1 MLFRSQDLEESLK
14 ICQENHF
21 RIEEMECL
29 LAQSMW
35 AENPAQRQKY
45 LEASLVICR
54 SLGDRDASATR
65 LITLAIVAHL
75 YGEDQRARALIDEG
89 IDHYQQAGN
98 LRGAYRNVI
107 RRYYWFPGPD
117 TASPVESAL
126 TYLWDHCFVGEFYSI
141 CKLIE
146 AEWSLGNFVKA
157 SQLADEVQAARLQ
170 QDSDSKNILPL
181 LFISRI
187 AISQGDLMKANAV
200 FKDIIKLTSD
210 IIVAPSENSRD
221 LRLKELDYVVDSFA
235 VFMAHLSQMD
245 TAARLFGAE
254 HAVYE
259 KYHRMCSQRFQDE
272 HDRAIASA
280 RQALGEEIFA
290 QEFQLGQAMTLHEAY
305 DLGRIALSN
314 A

>member
-1 MLFRSQDLEESLK
+1 
-14 ICQENHF
+14 
-21 RIEEMECL
+21 
-29 LAQSMW
+29 MW

-65 LITLAIVAHL
+65 LISLAVVAHL

-98 LRGAYRNVI
+98 LRGAYMSI
-107 RRYYWFPGPD
+107 IARYYWFPEPEN
-117 TASPVESAL
+117 ASQTESAL
-126 TYLWDHCFVGEFYSI
+126 TYLWDHCFTAAITPISL
-141 CKLIE
+141 LIE
-146 AEWSLGNFVKA
+146 TEWSLGNFLKA

-170 QDSDSKNILPL
+170 QDTVSKNILPL
-181 LFISRI
+181 LLISRI
-187 AISQGDLMKANAV
+187 AISQGDLMKAHAV
-200 FKDIIKLTSD
+200 FKNILPLSGDEILATSNTWRDGLTKF
-210 IIVAPSENSRD
+210 E
-221 LRLKELDYVVDSFA
+221 YVIDSLA
-235 VFMAHLSQMD
+235 VFFTHLSQMD

-259 KYHRMCSQRFQDE
+259 KYHRGCSQRFQDE
-272 HDRAIASA
+272 HDSALAAA

-290 QEFQLGQAMTLHEAY
+290 QEFQIGQAMTLQEAY
-305 DLGRIALSN
+305 DLGKSALSQ